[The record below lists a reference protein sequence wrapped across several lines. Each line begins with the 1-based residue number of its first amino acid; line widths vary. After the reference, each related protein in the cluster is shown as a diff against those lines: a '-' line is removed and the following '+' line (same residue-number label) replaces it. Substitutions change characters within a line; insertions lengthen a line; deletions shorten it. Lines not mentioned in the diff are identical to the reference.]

1 MGPASSSSE
10 FVDVTRSEPE
20 FLVEREIR
28 EAMERGEFD
37 DLEGAGRPIPGLDGN
52 YDPAWWARAW
62 VRRARAQD
70 AAWELRRRIRKEKF
84 ARFAGDTERRERVE
98 ALNAEIGL
106 INADLPHDEQIPVLS
121 IEDLQ

>member
-1 MGPASSSSE
+1 MGPASSSRE
-10 FVDVTRSEPE
+10 LEDVTRPESES
-20 FLVEREIR
+20 VAEREIR

-52 YDPAWWARAW
+52 YDPAWWARTW

-70 AAWELRRRIRKEKF
+70 AAWGLRRRIREQRF
-84 ARFAGDTERRERVE
+84 ARFDSDLDRQQQVE
-98 ALNAEIGL
+98 ALNAEIEVV
-106 INADLPHDEQIPVLS
+106 NADLPRNEQIPVLH